1 MLGAHELKYNFVL
14 LQVEKG
20 TQLRAFFCFQKKK
33 SNLLKFIAF
42 TNFWCNNANDLYNTM
57 L

>member
-14 LQVEKG
+14 LQVGKG
-20 TQLRAFFCFQKKK
+20 TQLRVFFLLSEEK

-42 TNFWCNNANDLYNTM
+42 TNFWCNNVNDLYNTM

>member
-14 LQVEKG
+14 LQVGKG
-20 TQLRAFFCFQKKK
+20 TQLRVFFCFQKKK

-42 TNFWCNNANDLYNTM
+42 TNFWCNNVNDLYNTM